1 MRPSLLFLALSLCLA
16 LSASPLAAAGSA
28 VEGLPA
34 DTTPVDSAPADTT
47 GPTADDAVAAGAR
60 VAEFD
65 RVVVTGTRTARAIV
79 DVPSTVEVIT
89 REQLDDQLVRDIKD
103 LVRYEPGVSV
113 TSTTGRF
120 GALGGFRIRGLDANR
135 VLILSDG
142 IAVSDSFNFGSY
154 INANRNF
161 VDLDTL
167 KRVEIMR
174 GPASSLYG
182 SDALGGVV
190 AYVTKD
196 PSDYLDAGKLAAG
209 KDAYFGLKVG
219 YEGDWQG
226 LFGGATVAFGGERW
240 SGMVAASHRQGKETE
255 NQGRVESTDATRTAA
270 NPQRREGRSLLGKL
284 VFAPSADQRLRL
296 TVDANE
302 DSSRIDAY
310 TGRTVPSP
318 FAAGILDQ
326 VGRDHQTRARVSL
339 EHEVDVLA
347 SAFADSLR
355 WQVYRQ
361 DSETTQRTTELRSNN
376 TRRRML
382 HNFDQRV
389 YGLQGVFNKA
399 LEGGRVAHA
408 LTWGVD
414 ASWTDSKEKRDGT
427 STNLVSGVV
436 SHLVGQDRFPVRD
449 FPITRTTKVGI
460 YAQDE
465 MTFADGRLSVLPSLR
480 VDYYKLDPT
489 LDNIFAEDN
498 PGVAVEGM
506 TETSVSPKLGA
517 IWRFNE
523 AWSLF
528 GNYARGFRA
537 PPYGDVNV
545 GFTNLQSGYTV
556 IANPDLK
563 PETSNGFELGLRFSG
578 EAVYAGLTTY
588 YNTYRDFIE
597 SFVLVSAPP
606 QTPLMVFQSQNVA
619 DARIYGIEFKAGVD
633 FGAINPAWDGFSLR
647 ASAAHARGDDKTA
660 DVPLNSIDPLRGTL
674 GLAYDR
680 DDWGVELVGAF
691 AAKKTRA
698 AQDSFYRPAG
708 YGVLDLYAHWAF
720 APGAKLNVGLLN
732 LTDKTW
738 TDWADV
744 NSVAA
749 ASTVLD
755 RYTRPGRSLS
765 ASLSV
770 AW

>member
-1 MRPSLLFLALSLCLA
+1 MRPSPLFLALSLCLS
-16 LSASPLAAAGSA
+16 SAVPGLAAAGGA
-28 VEGLPA
+28 VPEG
-34 DTTPVDSAPADTT
+34 APADAG
-47 GPTADDAVAAGAR
+47 GPSAAISDATADHR

-79 DVPSTVEVIT
+79 DVPGTVDVIT

-113 TSTTGRF
+113 TSTSGRF

-190 AYVTKD
+190 SYVTKD
-196 PSDYLDAGKLAAG
+196 PSDYLDAGR
-209 KDAYFGLKVG
+209 DSYFGLKLG

-226 LFGGATVAFGGERW
+226 LFGGATGAWGGERW
-240 SGMVAASHRQGKETE
+240 SGLVAVSHRQGKETE
-255 NQGRVESTDATRTAA
+255 NQGRVQSTDATRTAA
-270 NPQRREGRSLLGKL
+270 NPQRRDGRSLLGKL

-302 DSSRIDAY
+302 DRTRIDAY
-310 TGRTVPSP
+310 TGRTVPSQ

-326 VGRDHQTRARVSL
+326 VGKDHQTRARVSL
-339 EHEVDVLA
+339 EHDVDVLQ
-347 SAFADSLR
+347 SAFADSLS
-355 WQVYRQ
+355 WQIYRQ

-376 TRRRML
+376 TRRVML

-389 YGLQGVFNKA
+389 YGLQGAFHKA
-399 LEGGRVAHA
+399 LEGGRVDHA
-408 LTWGVD
+408 LVWGVD

-427 STNLVSGVV
+427 STNLLNGVV
-436 SHLVGQDRFPVRD
+436 SNLVGQDRFPVRD
-449 FPITRTTKVGI
+449 FPITRTTKVGL

-465 MTFADGRLSVLPSLR
+465 MTFADGRLSVLPSVR

-517 IWRFNE
+517 IWRFDE
-523 AWSLF
+523 RWSLF

-545 GFTNLQSGYTV
+545 GFTNLQGGYTV

-563 PETSNGFELGLRFSG
+563 PETSNGFELGLRFAG
-578 EAVYAGLTTY
+578 RAVHAGLTAY

-619 DARIYGIEFKAGVD
+619 DARIQGIEFKAAVD
-633 FGAINPAWDGFSLR
+633 LGAINATWDGFSLR

-660 DVPLNSIDPLRGTL
+660 GVPLNSIDPLRGTL

-680 DDWGVELVGAF
+680 DDWGLELVGSF
-691 AAKKTRA
+691 ADRKSRP
-698 AQDSFYRPAG
+698 AQQAFYRPAG
-708 YGVLDLYAHWAF
+708 YGVLDLYARWSF
-720 APGAKLNVGLLN
+720 APGAKVNIGLIN

-744 NSVAA
+744 NSVS
-749 ASTVLD
+749 ASSLVLD